1 MSRQEEIK
9 KELYEY
15 TLTGRAPITEKL
27 TQEGIELGM
36 DPLEILF
43 QALIPAL
50 QEVGRLFEIGEYFV
64 PEMMISAKAMQR
76 AMAILQPIL
85 GDTGVEPIGKVL
97 MLTVKGDVHDI
108 GKNLCIIMLE
118 GAGFEVIDMGVNV
131 SPEKMI
137 DAVNEHQPQLVGFSA
152 FLTTTMPFFKTNIE
166 ALEAAGLRD
175 KVRVMVGGAPIT
187 LEYAMSVGA
196 DGFGPD
202 ASQSVKLAKRLMVD
216 MGYEID
222 QFDDGAASEGESA
235 MRAAVNAVEG
245 LMRKAEEEHVSG

>member
-1 MSRQEEIK
+1 MSREEEIK

-27 TQEGIELGM
+27 TQEGIDLGM

-85 GDTGVEPIGKVL
+85 GDTGVEPVGKVL

-108 GKNLCIIMLE
+108 GKNLCVIMLE

-131 SPEKMI
+131 SPERLI

-175 KVRVMVGGAPIT
+175 KVKVMVGGAPIT

-202 ASQSVKLAKRLMVD
+202 ASQSVKLAKRLMAD

-222 QFDDGAASEGESA
+222 QDGDGGSSEGESA
-235 MRAAVNAVEG
+235 MRAAVDAVEG
-245 LMRKAEEEHVSG
+245 LMRKAEEEHVGG

>member
-1 MSRQEEIK
+1 MSREEVIK
-9 KELYEY
+9 KELYEK
-15 TLTGRAPITEKL
+15 TLSGRAPITEKL

-43 QALIPAL
+43 DALIPAL
-50 QEVGRLFEIGEYFV
+50 QEVGRLFEVGEYFV

-85 GDTGVEPIGKVL
+85 GDTGVEPTGKVL

-137 DAVNEHQPQLVGFSA
+137 DAVNEHRPQLVGFSA

-175 KVRVMVGGAPIT
+175 KVKVMVGGAPIT
-187 LEYAMSVGA
+187 REYAMSVGA
-196 DGFGPD
+196 DGYGPD
-202 ASQSVKLAKRLMVD
+202 ASQSVRLAKQLMSD
-216 MGYEID
+216 MGYDID
-222 QFDDGAASEGESA
+222 LEGDDKTKSGEAA
-235 MRAAVNAVEG
+235 MRAAVGAVEN
-245 LMRKAEEEHVSG
+245 LMSKADSEHTSG